1 MKKGEVYGRD
11 NNNRIN
17 KKDFR
22 MSISYKKSSQA
33 SQSFLRLFGIK
44 VEELDKILKE
54 VEPLWEKTVTDG
66 YKRPGRA

>member
-1 MKKGEVYGRD
+1 
-11 NNNRIN
+11 
-17 KKDFR
+17 